1 LELLTAHYEQAA
13 SYDGHAPRTPIPRLA
28 RLVLTA
34 SEGLTLV
41 YLAQRD
47 PAATQAD
54 QAELRS
60 ALQAMT

>member
-1 LELLTAHYEQAA
+1 
-13 SYDGHAPRTPIPRLA
+13 
-28 RLVLTA
+28 LVLTA

-54 QAELRS
+54 VEEMRS